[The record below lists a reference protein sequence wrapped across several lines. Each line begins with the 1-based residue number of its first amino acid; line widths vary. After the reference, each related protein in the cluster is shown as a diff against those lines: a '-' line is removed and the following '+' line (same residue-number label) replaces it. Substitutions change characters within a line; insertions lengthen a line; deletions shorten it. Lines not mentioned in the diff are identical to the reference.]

1 VYGRVLGAG
10 EIKRMIAT
18 ENIIRWYNERA
29 ASDNWATWNKSN
41 PEKAHA
47 LDQAA
52 RIARDDGE

>member
-1 VYGRVLGAG
+1 
-10 EIKRMIAT
+10 MIAT